1 MQKYD
6 DKIHVIQYISCTLGE
21 DERKWDTRQ
30 KEALA
35 IVWACEMF
43 RVYVAGTHFIVESDH
58 SSLEWLRK
66 VQKPQRLVRWA
77 LRLEEFDFEIQH
89 KPGRENGS
97 ADCLSRLP
105 LSSND
110 FLRESLDF
118 DERLYCN
125 SISITGFEAKEIS
138 EAQLADPR
146 LLSIIQEFKTSLTKT
161 YGAFVY
167 IDSILYNRDSFKCD
181 RLVIP
186 HSMREALLAQYHN
199 HALSGADTARDK
211 MSFLFKS
218 RFYWYGMFR
227 DIKPYIASNVLNIND
242 FNHVTR

>member
-1 MQKYD
+1 
-6 DKIHVIQYISCTLGE
+6 
-21 DERKWDTRQ
+21 
-30 KEALA
+30 
-35 IVWACEMF
+35 MF
-43 RVYVAGTHFIVESDH
+43 RVYVAGTHFIVESDN

-138 EAQLADPR
+138 EAQLADPG
-146 LLSIIQEFKTSLTKT
+146 LLSIIQECKTSSTKT